1 VHELSLMQD
10 TLILAVNKAQE
21 AGGSRI
27 HRVMMRIGKLSG
39 VVPETL
45 SFAFDVLKKETMA
58 ADAVL
63 EIHTV
68 PVVCWCAPCA
78 QEFTPADFICECP
91 HCHTISTE
99 VRSGREMELT
109 SLEVS

>member
-1 VHELSLMQD
+1 MHELSLIQD
-10 TLILAVNKAQE
+10 TLILAVNKARE

-27 HRVMMRIGKLSG
+27 HRVMMRVGKLSG

-63 EIHTV
+63 EIQDV
-68 PVVCWCAPCA
+68 PVVCWCVSRRRVRLA
-78 QEFTPADFICECP
+78 
-91 HCHTISTE
+91 IS
-99 VRSGREMELT
+99 S
-109 SLEVS
+109 